1 MPCPEPGADM
11 RRREFITLLGSAA
24 ATWPVVGR
32 AQQATQRIAVL
43 MGSATTELGK
53 SYLAAFLRR
62 LEQLGWADGRNARI
76 ETRWW
81 TGTPDEMR
89 PAIAELLAFSPDVI
103 MVFSNLALALLKSLA
118 GNVPIV
124 FVGVGDPIGDGF
136 IASLARPG
144 GNITGFAGTDG
155 PIGGKWLEVLKETAP
170 HLTRVM
176 MLVHPETP
184 IHQAFLHSAEAAA
197 PRFGVALTPAG
208 VHDAVEIERA
218 IASFAAGENRGI
230 IVAPHAVTWAN
241 EELIIALTLQH
252 RLPAHY
258 ATAAS
263 VMAGGLVSYGHD
275 FEDSFGKTAE
285 YVDRILRGEKPGE
298 LPVQM
303 PTKFKLVFNLKTSKA
318 IGLEIPATLLA
329 RADEVIQ

>member
-1 MPCPEPGADM
+1 M
-11 RRREFITLLGSAA
+11 RRREFITILGGSAVWPIA
-24 ATWPVVGR
+24 ARG
-32 AQQATQRIAVL
+32 QQATRRIAVL

-53 SYLAAFLRR
+53 TYLAAFLRR
-62 LEQLGWADGRNARI
+62 LEQLGWVDGGNARI

-89 PAIAELLAFSPDVI
+89 LVIAGLLAFSPDVI
-103 MVFSNLALALLKSLA
+103 MVFSNLALASLKSMA

-136 IASLARPG
+136 VASLARPG

-155 PIGGKWLEVLKETAP
+155 PVGGKWLEVLKETAP
-170 HLTRVM
+170 YLTRVM

-197 PRFGVALTPAG
+197 PRFGVELTPGA
-208 VHDAVEIERA
+208 VHDGVEIERT
-218 IASFAAGENRGI
+218 IASFATTENRGI
-230 IVAPHAVTWAN
+230 IVAPHAITWTN
-241 EELIIALTLQH
+241 EELIIALTLRH
-252 RLPAHY
+252 RVPAHY

-275 FEDSFGKTAE
+275 FEDSFRKTAE

-303 PTKFKLVFNLKTSKA
+303 PTKFKLVFNLKAAKA

-329 RADEVIQ
+329 RADEVVQ